1 SDIAKYRRTEVKMRM
16 HRPVSPGLVLG
27 VGLLV
32 GASTARAQEVGCCRA
47 ACQETSGDGK
57 MMGLVRATPLASAD
71 CSAQFAGC
79 DVSWEAGPCPPDPPG
94 GGGRPGEM
102 SGHDAPDKPSAAGA
116 GGEQE

>member
-1 SDIAKYRRTEVKMRM
+1 MRI
-16 HRPVSPGLVLG
+16 HQLASPGLVLG

-32 GASTARAQEVGCCRA
+32 GTSTARAQEVGCCHA
-47 ACQETSGDGK
+47 ACQQASGDGK
-57 MMGLVRATPLASAD
+57 IMGFVRATPLTSAD

-79 DVSWEAGPCPPDPPG
+79 DVSWEAGPCPDPPG

-102 SGHDAPDKPSAAGA
+102 NGHDGPDKPSAAGA